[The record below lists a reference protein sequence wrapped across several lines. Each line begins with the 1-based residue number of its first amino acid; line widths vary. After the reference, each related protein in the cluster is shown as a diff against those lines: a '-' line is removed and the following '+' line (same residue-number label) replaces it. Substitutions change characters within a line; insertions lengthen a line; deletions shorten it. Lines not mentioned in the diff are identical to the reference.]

1 MHFTI
6 MAVTVLMIH
15 TYSVLWP
22 IMLIPFSCC
31 AHVGY
36 HGGQQILFL
45 YPNCLE
51 LSFVA
56 HEIGHTVG
64 FHHEQERPDRDDH
77 INVYTS
83 EPS

>member
-1 MHFTI
+1 

-22 IMLIPFSCC
+22 IMLIPVSCC
-31 AHVGY
+31 THVGY

-45 YPNCLE
+45 YLNCLE

-56 HEIGHTVG
+56 HENGHTVG
-64 FHHEQERPDRDDH
+64 FHHEQERPD
-77 INVYTS
+77 
-83 EPS
+83 